1 MLASDDRMF
10 FQGDVIAKI
19 IEDRIEITRPTI
31 DYQGKSKTPFKING
45 QKMAIYITD
54 PRMKEGEFEI
64 DEDSD
69 EDKLIIY
76 LCKREN

>member
-54 PRMKEGEFEI
+54 PRMKEMSLFI
-64 DEDSD
+64 SSISSITQM
-69 EDKLIIY
+69 LPP
-76 LCKREN
+76 LLLLL